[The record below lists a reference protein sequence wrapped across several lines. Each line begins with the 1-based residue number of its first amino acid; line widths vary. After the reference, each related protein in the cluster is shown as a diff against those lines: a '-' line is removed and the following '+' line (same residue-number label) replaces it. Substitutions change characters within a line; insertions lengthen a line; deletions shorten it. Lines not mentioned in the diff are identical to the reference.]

1 MRRRWPER
9 TKGGAQDTERRLP
22 SRLGRGFLSRTQIG
36 FQSAALGR
44 GFTLIELLVV
54 IAIIAILAAL
64 LLPALARAK
73 EKANRAGCKS
83 NMRQVSLT
91 AIMYAGDNADKF
103 PSAVWNPP
111 SGVQSTHAVWLPTNT
126 YDYFVTTARV
136 STNCLSCPNLA
147 RVGSWFW
154 FKPDRVRV
162 GYFCLWSV
170 PTEID
175 TRPRDGNY
183 GSTPW
188 PWDSPKKTTDNAT
201 PYTVLLADIISSGI
215 DTFGNETDVT
225 VAPHTPGGLRHAT
238 GSPPPTA
245 LGSEGGNIGSMDGSV
260 LWRKQMFMHLRWTF
274 WNPSPVQGDYMGY
287 W

>member
-1 MRRRWPER
+1 MTPS
-9 TKGGAQDTERRLP
+9 LP
-22 SRLGRGFLSRTQIG
+22 R
-36 FQSAALGR
+36 R

-73 EKANRAGCKS
+73 EKAQRAACKS

-91 AIMYAGDNADKF
+91 AIMYAGENGDKF
-103 PSAVWNPP
+103 PTAVWN
-111 SGVQSTHAVWLPTNT
+111 STGVQSTHAVWLPTNV
-126 YDYFVTTARV
+126 YNYFISTARV
-136 STNCLSCPNLA
+136 STNCLSCPNLV

-170 PTEID
+170 TTEID

-183 GSTPW
+183 GSSPW
-188 PWDSPKKTTDNAT
+188 PWDSPKKTTDIPT

-215 DTFGNETDVT
+215 DDFADETDVT
-225 VAPHTPGGLRHAT
+225 LAPHTPSGLRHVS
-238 GSPPPTA
+238 GSPPPMA
-245 LGSEGGNIGSMDGSV
+245 VGSEGGNIGSMDGSV
-260 LWRKQMFMHLRWTF
+260 LWRKQSYMHQHWTF
-274 WNPSPVQGDYMGY
+274 WNPSPVQNDYIGY

>member
-1 MRRRWPER
+1 MRMRSSNSAEASHDFRRDGQAYSR
-9 TKGGAQDTERRLP
+9 SAGRRP
-22 SRLGRGFLSRTQIG
+22 
-36 FQSAALGR
+36 

-73 EKANRAGCKS
+73 EKAHRAVCKS

-91 AIMYAGDNADKF
+91 AIMYAGDSADAF
-103 PSAVWNPP
+103 PTAVWNPP
-111 SGVQSTHAVWLPTNT
+111 TGVQSTHAVWLPTNV
-126 YDYFVTTARV
+126 YNYFVTTARV
-136 STNCLSCPNLA
+136 STNCLSCPNMA

-170 PTEID
+170 PTQID

-183 GSTPW
+183 GPSIPW
-188 PWDSPKKTTDNAT
+188 PWDSPKKTTDVAT
-201 PYTVLLADIISSGI
+201 PYTVLLADIISTGI
-215 DTFGNETDVT
+215 DDFASEADVT
-225 VAPHTPGGLRHAT
+225 VAPHTPGGLIHAT
-238 GSPPPTA
+238 GSPLPNA
-245 LGSEGGNIGSMDGSV
+245 IRSDGGNVGGMDGSV
-260 LWRKQMFMHLRWTF
+260 IWRKQMLMHQHWTF
-274 WNPSPVQGDYMGY
+274 WNPNPMQGDYIGY

>member
-1 MRRRWPER
+1 MVCASCQEPRQPIEPTLPRKRPGER
-9 TKGGAQDTERRLP
+9 TQAP
-22 SRLGRGFLSRTQIG
+22 W
-36 FQSAALGR
+36 R

-73 EKANRAGCKS
+73 EKAHRAACKS

-111 SGVQSTHAVWLPTNT
+111 TGVQSTHAVWLPTNS

-136 STNCLSCPNLA
+136 STNCLSCPNLV
-147 RVGSWFW
+147 RIGSWFW

-162 GYFCLWSV
+162 GYFCLWGV
-170 PTEID
+170 PTQID

-183 GSTPW
+183 GPAIPW
-188 PWDSPKKTTDNAT
+188 PWDSPKKTTDVAT
-201 PYTVLLADIISSGI
+201 PYTVLLADILSTGI
-215 DTFGNETDVT
+215 DDFSNEKEVT
-225 VAPHTPGGLRHAT
+225 VAPHTASGLRHAA
-238 GSPPPTA
+238 GLSPKDIRSDGA
-245 LGSEGGNIGSMDGSV
+245 NIGSPDGSV
-260 LWRKQMFMHLRWTF
+260 QWRKQMIMRPRWTF
-274 WNPSPVQGDYMGY
+274 WNPSPVQNDYIGY